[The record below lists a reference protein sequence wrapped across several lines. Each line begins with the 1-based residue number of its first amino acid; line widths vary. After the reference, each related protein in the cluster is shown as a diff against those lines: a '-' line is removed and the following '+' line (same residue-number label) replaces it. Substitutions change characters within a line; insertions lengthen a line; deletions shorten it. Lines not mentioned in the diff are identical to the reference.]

1 MKYAIYLYFLW
12 AAGKMTYFYY
22 YKKFERKYSYRK
34 WYVFSHWFSCAMF
47 VGSCFCMALCYDA
60 WTEWIERTKYFW
72 MGPAIFTFI
81 LGAVFFFE
89 AKIVL
94 EEEKFRRGEQP
105 LEELSYYRYRY
116 WIRLRSILALLSAI
130 LMGGGVFFTLGFS

>member
-1 MKYAIYLYFLW
+1 MQNARLFGAKRNTNCCFLHHEELLL
-12 AAGKMTYFYY
+12 THPTPNLL
-22 YKKFERKYSYRK
+22 R
-34 WYVFSHWFSCAMF
+34 
-47 VGSCFCMALCYDA
+47 L
-60 WTEWIERTKYFW
+60 
-72 MGPAIFTFI
+72 
-81 LGAVFFFE
+81 FE

-130 LMGGGVFFTLGFS
+130 FMGGGGFFIEISK

>member
-1 MKYAIYLYFLW
+1 
-12 AAGKMTYFYY
+12 
-22 YKKFERKYSYRK
+22 
-34 WYVFSHWFSCAMF
+34 
-47 VGSCFCMALCYDA
+47 
-60 WTEWIERTKYFW
+60 

-94 EEEKFRRGEQP
+94 EEEKFRREEQP
-105 LEELSYYRYRY
+105 LEELSYYRDRY

-130 LMGGGVFFTLGFS
+130 FMGGGVFFTLGIP

>member
-1 MKYAIYLYFLW
+1 MRYAIYLYFLW
-12 AAGKMTYFYY
+12 AAGKMAYFYY
-22 YKKFERKYSYRK
+22 YKKFERKYCYRK
-34 WYVFSHWFSCAMF
+34 WYVFSHWSSCFMLA
-47 VGSCFCMALCYDA
+47 VSCFCMALAFEA
-60 WTEWIERTKYFW
+60 WWEGIERTKFLW

-116 WIRLRSILALLSAI
+116 WIRLRSILALLSAVF
-130 LMGGGVFFTLGFS
+130 MGGGGFFIAISK